1 MVLHIV
7 SDLLKHRPKH
17 LAPVAKRRLPLERYV
32 EGVLSGNR
40 MVLARAITVIESDL
54 PADGE
59 LAASM
64 LDKLLPHAGK
74 SRRVGI
80 TGVPGVGKSTFID
93 ALGMHLIRDLGEN
106 VAVLSVDPS
115 SPISGGSILGDK
127 TRMER
132 LAIEDH
138 AFIRPSPSRGHLGG
152 VARRT
157 RETILLCEAAGYR
170 NILVETV
177 GVGQS
182 ETAVRSMTDFFLLL
196 MLAGAGDELQGMKR
210 GIIEMLDGMA
220 ITKADG
226 DNKRK
231 ADRARIEYAHA
242 LHLFP
247 ASADGWA
254 APVLTCSS
262 LTGEGI
268 MEVWQMVLDHQQL
281 MEKSG
286 FLAQRRS
293 RQALEWMNELVM
305 LGLEES
311 FRANHAVASRIP
323 RLKEEVRRGHVTPF
337 AASRELL
344 QMFYEQ
350 TAGERKN

>member
-1 MVLHIV
+1 M
-7 SDLLKHRPKH
+7 RT
-17 LAPVAKRRLPLERYV
+17 RRLPLERYV
-32 EGVLSGNR
+32 EGVLAGDR
-40 MVLARAITVIESDL
+40 TILARAITVVESQL
-54 PADGE
+54 PADAD
-59 LAASM
+59 LAARL
-64 LDKLLPHAGK
+64 LDSLLPHTGQA
-74 SRRVGI
+74 RRVGI

-93 ALGMHLIRDLGEN
+93 TLGMYLIRERGDN

-115 SPISGGSILGDK
+115 SPLSGGSILGDK

-132 LAIEDH
+132 LAVQEA
-138 AFIRPSPSRGHLGG
+138 AFIRPSPSQGHLGG

-220 ITKADG
+220 INKADG
-226 DNKRK
+226 DNKMK
-231 ADRARIEYAHA
+231 AERARVEYAGA

-247 ASADGWA
+247 AQADGWI
-254 APVLTCSS
+254 PRVLTCSS
-262 LTGEGI
+262 TSGEGI
-268 MEVWQMVLDHQQL
+268 AEVWEMVLAHRELLD
-281 MEKSG
+281 G
-286 FLAQRRS
+286 NGCLAALRN
-293 RQALEWMNELVM
+293 RQALEWMNEQMM
-305 LGLEES
+305 LGLEDM
-311 FRANHAVASRIP
+311 FQRNQAVAERLP
-323 RLKEEVRRGHVTPF
+323 RLREEVHNGRMTPF

-344 QMFYEQ
+344 ELFRGQPTKELL
-350 TAGERKN
+350 

>member
-1 MVLHIV
+1 MPQRHVTHTPA
-7 SDLLKHRPKH
+7 RR
-17 LAPVAKRRLPLERYV
+17 RRLPPERYV
-32 EGVLSGNR
+32 EGVLAGDR
-40 MVLARAITVIESDL
+40 TVLARAITVIESEL

-59 LAASM
+59 LGAKI
-64 LDKLLPHAGK
+64 LDAVLPHTGR

-80 TGVPGVGKSTFID
+80 TGVPGAGKSTFID
-93 ALGMHLIRDLGEN
+93 ALGMHLLRDRGEN
-106 VAVLSVDPS
+106 VAVLSIDPS

-132 LAIEDH
+132 LAVEEK
-138 AFIRPSPSRGHLGG
+138 AFIRPSPSGGHLGG

-157 RETILLCEAAGYR
+157 RETLLLCEAAGYR

-220 ITKADG
+220 INKADG
-226 DNKRK
+226 DNKPK
-231 ADRARIEYAHA
+231 AERARIEYGSA

-247 ASADGWA
+247 ASPDGWT
-254 APVLTCSS
+254 PRVLTCSA
-262 LTGEGI
+262 LTGERI
-268 MEVWQMVLDHQQL
+268 ADVWQMVLEHHELLDQNGH
-281 MEKSG
+281 
-286 FLAQRRS
+286 LALQRKA
-293 RQALEWMNELVM
+293 QALEWMNELVRM
-305 LGLEES
+305 GLIAAFQGDPAVAARWPGLEG
-311 FRANHAVASRIP
+311 
-323 RLKEEVRRGHVTPF
+323 EVREGRVSPF

-344 QMFYEQ
+344 RLFR
-350 TAGERKN
+350 G